1 MKKLLLTVLAIAG
14 FSFMAQAQEFGY
26 KKADFIVEGF
36 FQSSNKNDKTADSK
50 KSNLLF
56 NPKFGYFVTDKI
68 AVGAGLG
75 FSNKKE
81 VIQLSLG
88 KAEAKI
94 NVFSAAVFG
103 RYYFLEIGTRFK
115 TYAELTGSYGSI
127 STERIFNSN
136 TTKEPKANRFTVDAG
151 IGANY
156 FLTQHIAAGF
166 VFSNV
171 ASFATVKQ
179 DTEGAKAYTEFNTNI
194 NVFDNFFNTAQFGL
208 TYKF

>member
-1 MKKLLLTVLAIAG
+1 MKKLLLMLTAITG
-14 FSFMAQAQEFGY
+14 FSFMVQAQEFGY
-26 KKADFIVEGF
+26 KKTDFIVEGF

-50 KSNLLF
+50 KSHLLF

-75 FSNKKE
+75 FSNGKE
-81 VIQLSLG
+81 VTQFSMA
-88 KAEAKI
+88 KTEVKI

-103 RYYFLEIGTRFK
+103 RYYFLEIGPRFK
-115 TYAELTGSYGSI
+115 TYAELVGSYATMSI
-127 STERIFNSN
+127 EKTINSN
-136 TTKEPKANRFTVDAG
+136 PTKEPKSNSFAVEAG

-156 FLTQHIAAGF
+156 FLTQHIAVGF

-171 ASFATVKQ
+171 ASFSSTKQ
-179 DTEGAKAYTEFNTNI
+179 DTDGAKAYTEFNTNI